1 MENLLLPAAGGNTF
15 TGDLGAI
22 NIQRARDHGIPG
34 YVEIS
39 RACGGQPPSG
49 TNFEG
54 LSDIIPGLRLVLE
67 TCYRTVEDIDL
78 FPGILL
84 ESIQTGSEMGPTAT
98 CLFLAQFNDSR
109 RGDRFWYERDDPCTG
124 FIMEQLTEIRKV
136 TLARVICDNSDGVF
150 DIQPN
155 VFLRRN
161 NNNNND
167 VPCSQIPGIDF
178 NVFRESK
185 YFLLF
190 AICILDILLRWKRI
204 FFFFQYFENVST
216 HCSRSKYS
224 ITLVL
229 NFNVEKFSP
238 SSEIWA
244 FTILNVMCSVC

>member
-15 TGDLGAI
+15 TGDLASI

-34 YVEIS
+34 YIQIS
-39 RACGGQPPSG
+39 TACGGPSASG
-49 TNFEG
+49 TNFNGLTDIPFAQRVRLEG
-54 LSDIIPGLRLVLE
+54 
-67 TCYRTVEDIDL
+67 TYRTVEDIDL
-78 FPGILL
+78 FAGILS
-84 ESIQTGSEMGPTAT
+84 ENPIAGSEMGRTAT
-98 CLFLAQFNDSR
+98 CLFLEQFNNSR
-109 RGDRFWYERDDPCTG
+109 HGDRFWYERDDPCTG
-124 FIMEQLTEIRKV
+124 FTMEQLTEIRKV

-204 FFFFQYFENVST
+204 FFS
-216 HCSRSKYS
+216 
-224 ITLVL
+224 
-229 NFNVEKFSP
+229 FNILKMFRHIAPGVNIP
-238 SSEIWA
+238 SHLS
-244 FTILNVMCSVC
+244 

>member
-150 DIQPN
+150 TIQPK
-155 VFLRRN
+155 VFLRRIN
-161 NNNNND
+161 NSVND
-167 VPCSQIPGIDF
+167 DVSCSDLPRVDL
-178 NVFRESK
+178 NVFKESK
-185 YFLLF
+185 YFSLF
-190 AICILDILLRWKRI
+190 AICILHILLRWKKNSL
-204 FFFFQYFENVST
+204 YFLRYIENL
-216 HCSRSKYS
+216 CFDK
-224 ITLVL
+224 LL
-229 NFNVEKFSP
+229 QEK
-238 SSEIWA
+238 
-244 FTILNVMCSVC
+244 ILHQTCLKR